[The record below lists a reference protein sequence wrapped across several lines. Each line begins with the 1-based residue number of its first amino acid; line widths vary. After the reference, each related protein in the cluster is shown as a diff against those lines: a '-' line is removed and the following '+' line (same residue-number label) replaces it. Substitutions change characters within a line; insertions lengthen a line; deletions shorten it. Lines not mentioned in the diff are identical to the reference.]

1 MPRSELAKK
10 NDLLSNYYNF
20 PREKKRDNLYDIA
33 NIQSNDKQILMLL
46 QSDIYDEQSIKECN
60 EFLGI

>member
-10 NDLLSNYYNF
+10 MTCFLIKTTF
-20 PREKKRDNLYDIA
+20 PGKKRDNLYDIA